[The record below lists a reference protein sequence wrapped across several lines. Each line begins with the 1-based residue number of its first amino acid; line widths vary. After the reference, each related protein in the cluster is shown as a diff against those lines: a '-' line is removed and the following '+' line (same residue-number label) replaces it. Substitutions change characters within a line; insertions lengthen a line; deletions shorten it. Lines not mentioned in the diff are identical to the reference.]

1 MEIERKW
8 MVTGW
13 PEGLP
18 MAAQLE
24 MEQGYVAVRP
34 TVRIR
39 RESVVGGET
48 HLVLCFKGEGTLSRE
63 EIETDIAPELY
74 EKLKKLIGKPMILKT
89 QRRYALPGGLTLEV
103 NLVDEGQPGCRKKAV
118 RPPSALLVGRQ
129 RSGSRLSPGLRR
141 RNTALPLL

>member
-1 MEIERKW
+1 M
-8 MVTGW
+8 T
-13 PEGLP
+13 
-18 MAAQLE
+18 AQLE

-63 EIETDIAPELY
+63 EIETDIDPELY
-74 EKLKKLIGKPMILKT
+74 EKLKHLIGKPMIQKT

-103 NLVDEGQPGCRKKAV
+103 NLVDEGQPGCFWYAEVEFETEAQALAWKPEGTLAAYLSDEVTGQPGQSMGAYWAV
-118 RPPSALLVGRQ
+118 TRLRAGR
-129 RSGSRLSPGLRR
+129 
-141 RNTALPLL
+141 

>member
-1 MEIERKW
+1 
-8 MVTGW
+8 
-13 PEGLP
+13 

-39 RESVVGGET
+39 RESVLGGET

-74 EKLKKLIGKPMILKT
+74 EKLKKTHRQAHDPQDPAALRPA
-89 QRRYALPGGLTLEV
+89 RRADAGGESGGRGPAQL
-103 NLVDEGQPGCRKKAV
+103 
-118 RPPSALLVGRQ
+118 LLVCG
-129 RSGSRLSPGLRR
+129 SGI
-141 RNTALPLL
+141 